1 MNFIYIYIL
10 RIFVRREI
18 FGDICDKETFCSHC
32 AAGRLNESDEK
43 LLESSWT
50 RFATSG
56 GSRMAF

>member
-1 MNFIYIYIL
+1 MIIIYYIL
-10 RIFVRREI
+10 RILERREI
-18 FGDICDKETFCSHC
+18 FGDIGDKETFRSHC

-56 GSRMAF
+56 GSQMPF